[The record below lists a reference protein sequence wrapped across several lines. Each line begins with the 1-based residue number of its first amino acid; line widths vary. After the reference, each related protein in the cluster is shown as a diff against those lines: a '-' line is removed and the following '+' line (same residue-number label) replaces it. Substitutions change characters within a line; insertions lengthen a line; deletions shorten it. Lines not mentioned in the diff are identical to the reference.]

1 MVFRNSRRSLWE
13 SYGVKIHITGGVAH
27 EEEMARPGNGGDN
40 SACLSEN
47 NKTEHTHPPH
57 RLLEKAKEIPDGMK
71 IQM

>member
-13 SYGVKIHITGGVAH
+13 SHGVKVHITGGVAH
-27 EEEMARPGNGGDN
+27 EEEMASPINGGDN

-47 NKTEHTHPPH
+47 NKTGHPL
-57 RLLEKAKEIPDGMK
+57 LLEKAKEIPDGMT